1 MIHNTCGV
9 LVFFRQVFD
18 IRSHHPHLFGK
29 LPATFQEVQRVFADG
44 ATDFAVKDLGTLN
57 TSNDVDLLFL
67 GELHII
73 QEIIDAVSAL

>member
-29 LPATFQEVQRVFADG
+29 LPATFREVQRVFADG